1 MRSRHAI
8 LLVLALAA
16 CDGGEGKA
24 SAAAGSEADPATQFA
39 AERARA
45 RLVEI
50 EGELAKGGVPSFTAC
65 AATNGYVERLR
76 EQPSPNDTIKA
87 LIADVDRVCEH
98 EVPKAVAKAAIAK
111 AQKARAAQP
120 DKKVLS
126 ECHSADYNGALETLK
141 AAKDDEVAALEQQF
155 STACPKA

>member
-1 MRSRHAI
+1 MRSRHA
-8 LLVLALAA
+8 LLFALAVAA

-24 SAAAGSEADPATQFA
+24 SAAAASEADPAAQFA
-39 AERARA
+39 VERARA

-65 AATNGYVERLR
+65 AGTKGYVESLR
-76 EQPSPNDTIKA
+76 GQPSPSETVTT
-87 LIADVDRVCEH
+87 LVADVDRVCDH